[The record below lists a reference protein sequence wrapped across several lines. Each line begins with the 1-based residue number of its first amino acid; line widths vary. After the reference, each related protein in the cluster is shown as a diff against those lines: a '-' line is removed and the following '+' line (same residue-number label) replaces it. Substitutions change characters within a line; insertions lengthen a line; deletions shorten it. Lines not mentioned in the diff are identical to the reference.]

1 MERNAETDYLA
12 QSMGRRRYEPGG
24 FPAEFLA
31 LRGQLGTQLEAAM
44 LLGMTPQSISR
55 YERGE
60 MVPHPVTQKALLD
73 TMRAELKKRA
83 RRKPPAG

>member
-1 MERNAETDYLA
+1 MERNTETDYLPPP
-12 QSMGRRRYEPGG
+12 MGRKRYEPGG

-31 LRGQLGTQLEAAM
+31 LRQQVGTQLEAAM

-60 MVPHPVTQKALLD
+60 MVPHPVTQKALLAAMA
-73 TMRAELKKRA
+73 TELKKRA
-83 RRKPPAG
+83 RRKPSAG